1 MVIFGDCWFFRIDLF
16 LRSTVMNSLLQS
28 KSNVG
33 FRRRQEI
40 VDENLEISQEVNRHG
55 YSDNS
60 RVRKVKSSLSQHF
73 LVNHKGF

>member
-1 MVIFGDCWFFRIDLF
+1 MVIFGDWWFFRIDLF

-60 RVRKVKSSLSQHF
+60 RLRRVKSSLFTAFSCKSQ
-73 LVNHKGF
+73 GF

>member
-1 MVIFGDCWFFRIDLF
+1 MVIFGDLWFFRVDLF
-16 LRSTVMNSLLQS
+16 LLSAVKNSLLQR
-28 KSNVG
+28 KSNAG